1 MNNNGLSTGQKIM
14 LGIVAL
20 IVLVIVGGA
29 SFALG
34 MVTDTFLL
42 AEPETIEVE
51 VTREVEVV
59 REVPVEVEV
68 EVPVQVEVTVPAES
82 GQTAETA
89 APTPTA
95 AAPLP
100 PPLTDLSAEDLDLF
114 WRVVEQLEEDFDGD
128 LPDET
133 TLNYALIE
141 ATLATL
147 DDPYTRF
154 LDPELAAR
162 ERESLEGAYEG
173 IGAFVR
179 ENDDGFIEITR
190 PIDNQPAQ
198 RAGLLPGDL
207 ILGIDGEDIIGQT
220 LDEAISKV
228 RGPGGTVVRLLIGRE
243 GVEPF
248 EVTITRA
255 RIEIP
260 IIETAMIGDVA
271 YLRLSTFAAFN
282 LEESVLQA
290 VTELMAQ
297 NPSAFILDLR
307 DNPGGFLDASVAIA
321 DIFLPESVVLY
332 ERSNNGNFD
341 TSFTADDGDIAED
354 IPLVVLVNGGSASA
368 SELVAGALRDNG
380 RAILI
385 GEQTFGK
392 GSVQQIRS
400 LPDGS
405 ELRIT
410 IARWYTPAN
419 ANINGEGLAPDIV
432 VPLDPPNA
440 LLGSEDDNQL
450 QRALDY
456 INNGE

>member
-1 MNNNGLSTGQKIM
+1 M
-14 LGIVAL
+14 LGCVSIFVLALVAA
-20 IVLVIVGGA
+20 VAFGAGVTSNSLVQ
-29 SFALG
+29 LG
-34 MVTDTFLL
+34 QM
-42 AEPETIEVE
+42 EPQIVE
-51 VTREVEVV
+51 VTRLVEVEVV
-59 REVPVEVEV
+59 REVPVEVAVQITPAPHE
-68 EVPVQVEVTVPAES
+68 EQTTSKTETTDPV
-82 GQTAETA
+82 
-89 APTPTA
+89 PTPV
-95 AAPLP
+95 P
-100 PPLTDLSAEDLDLF
+100 PPPITELSPEDLALF
-114 WRVVEQLEEDFDGD
+114 WRVMGQLEQDFDGE

-133 TLNYALIE
+133 TLNYALIR

-147 DDPYTRF
+147 NDPYTRF
-154 LDPELAAR
+154 LDPNLAAR

-179 ENDDGFIEITR
+179 QNEAGFIEITR

-207 ILGIDGEDIIGQT
+207 ILGVDGEDIIGQT

-228 RGPGGTVVRLLIGRE
+228 RGPRGTEVRLLIGRQ

-260 IIETAMIGDVA
+260 ILETAIINDVA

-282 LEESVLQA
+282 LERNVLAA
-290 VTELMAQ
+290 VTDLLNQ
-297 NPSAFILDLR
+297 NPRGFILDLR
-307 DNPGGFLDASVAIA
+307 DNPGGFLDASVSIA
-321 DIFLPESVVLY
+321 DIFLPEGVVLY
-332 ERSNNGNFD
+332 ERSNNGAFD
-341 TSFTADDGDIAED
+341 TTFRSENGDIGEE
-354 IPLVVLVNGGSASA
+354 IPLVVLVNAGSASA

-405 ELRIT
+405 ELRLT

-419 ANINGEGLAPDIV
+419 VNINGEGLTPDIV
-432 VPLDPPNA
+432 IPLDPPNA
-440 LLGSEDDNQL
+440 LLGSADDNQL

-456 INNGE
+456 ILNLEYRND

>member
-1 MNNNGLSTGQKIM
+1 MNNNGLSTGQKIV

-34 MVTDTFLL
+34 MATNTFLL
-42 AEPETIEVE
+42 AEPQTIEVE

-68 EVPVQVEVTVPAES
+68 EVPVQVEVTVPASNNQATE
-82 GQTAETA
+82 A
-89 APTPTA
+89 TPTQPNPTL
-95 AAPLP
+95 APP
-100 PPLTDLSAEDLDLF
+100 ITDLSAEDLELF
-114 WRVVEQLEEDFDGD
+114 WRVMEQLEEDFDGE

-133 TLNYALIE
+133 TLNYALIR
-141 ATLATL
+141 ATLGTL

-179 ENDDGFIEITR
+179 QNDAGFIEITR

-198 RAGLLPGDL
+198 KAGLLPGDL

-228 RGPGGTVVRLLIGRE
+228 RGPRGTVVRLLIGRE
-243 GVEPF
+243 GAEPF

-260 IIETAMIGDVA
+260 IIETAMMGDVA

-282 LEESVLQA
+282 LEQNVLQA

-341 TSFTADDGDIAED
+341 TSFTADNGDIAED

-400 LPDGS
+400 LPGGS

-419 ANINGEGLAPDIV
+419 ANINGEGLTPNIV